1 MLQQIFTEG
10 AKAQSAPD
18 GSSPSSSGGGG
29 GGGYSGGG
37 GGGGGQVSLTNP
49 SSARGLLLQTMQSVL
64 GRNPTDR
71 EYKGFLKTL
80 TETEMANPNTVG
92 VEGDVVVQSGGTD
105 PGVLA
110 LEFAQS
116 AEDYKATQANKFYNV
131 FMGALAGGSGG

>member
-1 MLQQIFTEG
+1 
-10 AKAQSAPD
+10 
-18 GSSPSSSGGGG
+18 
-29 GGGYSGGG
+29 
-37 GGGGGQVSLTNP
+37 
-49 SSARGLLLQTMQSVL
+49 
-64 GRNPTDR
+64 
-71 EYKGFLKTL
+71 
-80 TETEMANPNTVG
+80 